1 MFVFRK
7 RAAEPYARTNVLVA
21 RAPASLRRKGSGEQ
35 LKRADSL
42 RRKKEFRYT
51 YRAGKSSGGRLCSIV
66 YAKNH
71 GLPPKIG
78 FSVSKKIGNSVVRNR
93 AKRRMREAVT
103 PLIPQIKGGVNIIFI
118 ARDAVVEAPFL
129 SIRDGMRTLLERA
142 GLLKSSNMNT

>member
-1 MFVFRK
+1 M
-7 RAAEPYARTNVLVA
+7 
-21 RAPASLRRKGSGEQ
+21 
-35 LKRADSL
+35 KRADSL

-51 YRAGKSSGGRLCSIV
+51 YRAGKSSGGRLCSMV

-71 GLPPKIG
+71 GQPPKIG

-118 ARDAVVEAPFL
+118 ARDTVVEAPFL
-129 SIRDGMRTLLERA
+129 TIRDGMRALLERA
-142 GLLKSSNMNT
+142 GLLKPNDTNV